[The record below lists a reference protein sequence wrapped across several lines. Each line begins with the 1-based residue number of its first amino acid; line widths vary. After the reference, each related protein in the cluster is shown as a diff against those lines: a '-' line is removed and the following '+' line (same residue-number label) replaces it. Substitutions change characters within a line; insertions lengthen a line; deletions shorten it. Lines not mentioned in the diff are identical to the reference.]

1 MLFFFTRTFLFVVIL
16 LTFVSDTHCSTSS
29 TRLLEEA
36 DDIMAACDV
45 SPDTLSSALE
55 VPFPLTCIDMD
66 DNGNDE
72 RCWYTYTPIGMEET
86 DDTDHS
92 IPLVIEMHG
101 FSGCAADLTFY
112 TGWTEKALTNNDFVL
127 VLPQGTT
134 DPTVAL
140 VPCWNAG
147 NCCCLECTPENENN
161 FAEECSWV
169 PPDPVPEAFKVTQ
182 SIDDVAFLKQVIERT
197 VASSS
202 VKIDVN
208 RIYLAGHSNGCMMA
222 QKYASEMSEYIAA
235 VCCHSG
241 VYMGPV
247 DGFPNDD
254 DYHPTPVMIVFGDN
268 DTLVPYGGGSFDP
281 FGTMPSA
288 EDNINMW
295 SMVNECTNY
304 TVINDES
311 GLYATHVY
319 SDCTPENTTVE
330 LLQIFD
336 AEHFPFQDFETTVD
350 TTQLAMEF
358 CFQYRNIDSVNPLS
372 TPPPDDG
379 SSLSASFG
387 WATIIMQ
394 FVCLSI
400 LFM

>member
-1 MLFFFTRTFLFVVIL
+1 
-16 LTFVSDTHCSTSS
+16 
-29 TRLLEEA
+29 
-36 DDIMAACDV
+36 
-45 SPDTLSSALE
+45 
-55 VPFPLTCIDMD
+55 MD
-66 DNGNDE
+66 DNGDDG
-72 RCWYTYTPIGMEET
+72 RCWYTYTPIGTKET

-101 FSGCAADLTFY
+101 VRGCAADPAFY
-112 TGWTEKALTNNDFVL
+112 TGWTEKTLSSNDFVL

-134 DPTVAL
+134 DPTVAF

-147 NCCCLECTPENENN
+147 NCCCLECAPENENN
-161 FAEECSWV
+161 VGEECSWV
-169 PPDPVPEAFKVTQ
+169 PPDRNRAIQ

-197 VASSS
+197 IASSS

-222 QKYASEMSEYIAA
+222 QRFAGEMSEYIAA

-241 VYMGPV
+241 VYTGPV

-254 DYHPTPVMIVFGDN
+254 DYHPIPVMIVFGDN
-268 DTLVPYGGGSFDP
+268 DTLIPYGGGTFYP

-288 EDNINMW
+288 EENINMW
-295 SMVNECTNY
+295 SMANACTNY

-319 SDCTPENTTVE
+319 SGCAPENTTVE
-330 LLQIFD
+330 LIQVFG
-336 AEHFPFQDFETTVD
+336 AGHFPFQEIETTVD
-350 TTQLAMEF
+350 TTQLAIDF
-358 CFQYRNIDSVNPLS
+358 CFQYRNQDSVNPLS
-372 TPPPDDG
+372 TTPPDDG
-379 SSLSASFG
+379 SSLNESIV

-394 FVCLSI
+394 LVCLSI
-400 LFM
+400 LLM